1 MKKLGYL
8 AVVLLTM
15 CLTIAACGGASSG
28 DGAKE
33 AAKSTGTTAAESKEE
48 TAAETAPE
56 TEAAAAETEAESPY
70 YFKDMEIVTKDYSI
84 KITDWKVIE
93 AGDEGNEYGDKPV
106 IAFWYDTTNTSGKE
120 IDPMT
125 SWLYTIT
132 AVQDNDPNAI
142 NKLNTAMLP
151 DASFIDSQMA
161 KIKQGGTV
169 SNAVAYEL
177 TEIGRAS

>member
-1 MKKLGYL
+1 MKEGLDVKKLGYL
-8 AVVLLTM
+8 AVVFLTI
-15 CLTIAACGGASSG
+15 CLTISACGGVATEEKKPTPA
-28 DGAKE
+28 DQTKTE
-33 AAKSTGTTAAESKEE
+33 STESE
-48 TAAETAPE
+48 TAAETVPE
-56 TEAAAAETEAESPY
+56 TEAAVAEKEAESPY

-151 DASFIDSQMA
+151 DASFID
-161 KIKQGGTV
+161 
-169 SNAVAYEL
+169 
-177 TEIGRAS
+177 RRDF